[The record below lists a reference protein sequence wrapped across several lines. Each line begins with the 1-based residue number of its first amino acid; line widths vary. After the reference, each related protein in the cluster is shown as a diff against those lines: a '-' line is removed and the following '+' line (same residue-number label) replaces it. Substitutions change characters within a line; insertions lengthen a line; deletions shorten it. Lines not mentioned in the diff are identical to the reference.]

1 MTNCTPI
8 VLRNVP
14 FFPFLPRKYTSNFLA
29 LDDPPSYIIVTPEFP
44 WTYDGPLGGDDFPD
58 FKLDD
63 YPLPDG
69 NWRWVSKEWMVDM
82 RDGNVQYDGF
92 EYNWG
97 FRMHGWRCKS
107 GKLGIGAWVRRR
119 RWVRLM
125 ERPPISTINE
135 DIVTPDPV
143 HDISESTSKVASVH
157 VWRGD
162 DGDWHR
168 LHDTMY
174 CLGRDG
180 RKLEAWRRW
189 LGSNP
194 HSRGSRFRHRQ
205 WSDDEDYLPSETAR
219 DNATE
224 EDLEL
229 IAMEQPDPDYIAKVL
244 RSHVSS
250 LYASN
255 CISAPLLIIA
265 CQGDDI
271 LRLFVYPG
279 SRLDFIQLVKAAGFA
294 PDLLS
299 APMQAPVPFVEA
311 AEIHKLSSSVISK

>member
-1 MTNCTPI
+1 MLISNSI
-8 VLRNVP
+8 VFRNVP
-14 FFPFLPRKYTSNFLA
+14 FLPFLPRKYTSNFLA
-29 LDDPPSYIIVTPEFP
+29 LDDPPAYIIVTPETP
-44 WTYDGPLGGDDFPD
+44 WTYDGPVGADDFPD

-97 FRMHGWRCKS
+97 FRMRGWRCKS
-107 GKLGIGAWVRRR
+107 GKLGVGAWVRRR

-125 ERPPISTINE
+125 ERPPLSTIKK

-143 HDISESTSKVASVH
+143 HNPSDSASQAADLY

-162 DGDWHR
+162 DGDWTR
-168 LHDTMY
+168 IHDTMHR
-174 CLGRDG
+174 LGRDG

-189 LGSNP
+189 IGSN
-194 HSRGSRFRHRQ
+194 SLILGSRFRHRQ
-205 WSDDEDYLPSETAR
+205 WSDDEDYLPSETVR
-219 DNATE
+219 DNAA

-229 IAMEQPDPDYIAKVL
+229 ISTERPDPSYIARIL

-250 LYASN
+250 LLSFRLYLCGRAHY
-255 CISAPLLIIA
+255 CISGRRHPSALHLPWIA
-265 CQGDDI
+265 SG
-271 LRLFVYPG
+271 LHTVSKG
-279 SRLDFIQLVKAAGFA
+279 SRLCAG
-294 PDLLS
+294 S
-299 APMQAPVPFVEA
+299 PFGTDTGTRTVCGG
-311 AEIHKLSSSVISK
+311 S